1 MKKYTNKY
9 KILAKRT
16 EQLVNI
22 KETRERLRLIDE
34 FRVFVLALGLIC
46 RLVVKLS
53 SLFLR
58 IFIRRDRPWVLRRTA
73 MMITNYCMFVP
84 TLG

>member
-53 SLFLR
+53 SLFLK
-58 IFIRRDRPWVLRRTA
+58 IFIRRDRPWVSRRTV